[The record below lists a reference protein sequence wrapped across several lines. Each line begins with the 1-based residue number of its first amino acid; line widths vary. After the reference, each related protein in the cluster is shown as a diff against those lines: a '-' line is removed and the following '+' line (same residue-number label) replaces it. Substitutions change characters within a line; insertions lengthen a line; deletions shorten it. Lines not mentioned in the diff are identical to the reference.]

1 MTADQLLHAA
11 AILVTTSQF
20 AAPDRLQRRLRISYS
35 RAVDVLD
42 QLEEHG
48 IVGPSNGSHPR
59 DVLAS
64 AADVDELLGGA
75 A

>member
-1 MTADQLLHAA
+1 MTTDQLLRDAA
-11 AILVTTSQF
+11 VFVTTSQF

-59 DVLAS
+59 DVLAT

>member
-1 MTADQLLHAA
+1 MTADQLLRDA
-11 AILVTTSQF
+11 AIAVTTSQF
-20 AAPDRLQRRLRISYS
+20 AAPDRLQRRLRISFAD
-35 RAVDVLD
+35 AVRVLD
-42 QLEEHG
+42 QLEEHR

-59 DVLAS
+59 DVLAT

>member
-1 MTADQLLHAA
+1 MNTNQLLHDA

-20 AAPDRLQRRLRISYS
+20 ATPDRLQRRLRISYAD
-35 RAVDVLD
+35 AVTVLD
-42 QLEEHG
+42 ELEDRG

-59 DVLAS
+59 DVLVRAG
-64 AADVDELLGGA
+64 DLDELLGGA